1 MVVPLMIMVWIIAF
15 AVWFAINSTA
25 NGTAPQNP
33 QARTQEAMKQP
44 MFLIPVL
51 AAIAFGGGGIAL
63 CGASLSPIK
72 IRTRLALNPS
82 GAGWL
87 ALVLLPIG
95 TLGAGAAAISLVQL
109 AGIRANQGT
118 NQIVTSLV
126 HGSSP
131 AQFGM
136 FIIVVSL
143 LPAICEELLFRGYIQ
158 TRLIARWGSRW
169 GVRRDL
175 ALQYPSMNTLSL
187 PIEITDPINARI
199 LAISED
205 KLAGFQPDPLG
216 VIAAQTG
223 IDTAIVTERVRGMLQ
238 AGTIRR
244 VRQTLMATNLARGA
258 LVAWQVPEEKLAG
271 AFDWMFG
278 RDPFSGHVVI
288 RSTDAGINATRYR
301 LWTTL
306 KVPQGFSMERHCE
319 FLIRQTGCLSYRL
332 MPAKR
337 LFALG
342 VGHVRRKGMQPGS
355 KSDELA
361 EVLDTNIVELSELEW
376 RVLLPLKREF
386 TPEEMTANL
395 WQPRAE
401 EAGVPLE
408 TFYEVAR
415 KLNERG
421 VVGRFSTFLEHV
433 KPSNTGERVTK
444 FNALFH
450 WAVPPGREIDAGR
463 QVGRFHIMTHAYW
476 REGGPEFHNV
486 NVMGVAH
493 GTEKSVVLAH
503 KAAIDEHLE
512 AVGIPVGYTNVF
524 WGGRSE
530 IKPSEISPIAYEQWC
545 AENGVDAK
553 EMR

>member
-1 MVVPLMIMVWIIAF
+1 VLR
-15 AVWFAINSTA
+15 TA
-25 NGTAPQNP
+25 ANYDP
-33 QARTQEAMKQP
+33 KQP
-44 MFLIPVL
+44 FYPSR
-51 AAIAFGGGGIAL
+51 FR
-63 CGASLSPIK
+63 ASQP
-72 IRTRLALNPS
+72 
-82 GAGWL
+82 
-87 ALVLLPIG
+87 
-95 TLGAGAAAISLVQL
+95 
-109 AGIRANQGT
+109 
-118 NQIVTSLV
+118 
-126 HGSSP
+126 
-131 AQFGM
+131 
-136 FIIVVSL
+136 
-143 LPAICEELLFRGYIQ
+143 
-158 TRLIARWGSRW
+158 
-169 GVRRDL
+169 
-175 ALQYPSMNTLSL
+175 LQCYSMNTLSI
-187 PIEITDPINARI
+187 PIEITDPVNARI
-199 LAISED
+199 LAVSED
-205 KLAGFQPDPLG
+205 KLAGFQADPLG
-216 VIAAQTG
+216 EIASRTG
-223 IDTAIVTERVRGMLQ
+223 IDAATVIERVRAMLR

-258 LVAWQVPEEKLAG
+258 LVAWQVPEEKLSA

-288 RSTDAGINATRYR
+288 RSTDAGISATRYR

-319 FLIRQTGCLSYRL
+319 FLMQRTGCVSYRL

-361 EVLDTNIVELSELEW
+361 EVLDTKIVELSEMEW

-386 TPEEMTANL
+386 FGDEISANL
-395 WQPRAE
+395 WQARAD
-401 EAGVPLE
+401 EAGVSLE

-493 GTEKSVVLAH
+493 GTEKEVVLAH
-503 KAAIDEHLE
+503 KKAIDEHLA
-512 AVGIPVGYTNVF
+512 AVGIPVSYTNVF

-530 IKPSEISPIAYEQWC
+530 IKPSEISPVAYEQWC
-545 AENGVDAK
+545 GENAIDSK
-553 EMR
+553 EIR